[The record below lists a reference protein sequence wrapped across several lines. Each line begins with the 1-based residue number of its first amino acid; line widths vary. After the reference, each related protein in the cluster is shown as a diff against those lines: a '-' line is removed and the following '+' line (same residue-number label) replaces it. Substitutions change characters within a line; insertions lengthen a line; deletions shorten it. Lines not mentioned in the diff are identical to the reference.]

1 MPESFLVLERERLT
15 RLIQQ
20 LHDSGEVAPP
30 YCWLTETS
38 SKKGTKTYTY
48 VILVTQPPECKPKSH
63 SLGRPGSAR
72 HCHWRQAIARRE
84 AIVELE
90 QQLTMLEVL
99 IERQLR
105 TWQDIHLL
113 VAFSTGQPGE
123 NIGMTSVDPEAE
135 FAAH

>member
-1 MPESFLVLERERLT
+1 MSGSLLSSERERLVQ
-15 RLIQQ
+15 LIQQ
-20 LHDSGEVAPP
+20 LDQAGEVAPP

-48 VILVTQPPECKPKSH
+48 VILVTQPPDRKPKSQ

-72 HCHWRQAIARRE
+72 HRHWQQAIARRA

-90 QQLTMLEVL
+90 QQLAMLEAL

-105 TWQDIHLL
+105 TWQDFSHLL
-113 VAFSTGQPGE
+113 VS
-123 NIGMTSVDPEAE
+123 
-135 FAAH
+135 